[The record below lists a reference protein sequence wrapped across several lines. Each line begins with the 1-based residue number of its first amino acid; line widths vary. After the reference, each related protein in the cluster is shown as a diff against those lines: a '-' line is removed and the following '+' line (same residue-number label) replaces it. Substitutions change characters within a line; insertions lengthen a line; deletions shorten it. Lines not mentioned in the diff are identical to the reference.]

1 MVRLVFR
8 VDLGLSVVEIVDFC
22 HSRQSS
28 GDFESGQVRNV
39 FAFVCIAQE
48 ALRLIVWL
56 RGQKQI
62 SKLDKAKQSSFLACD
77 LKFGCAFR
85 IENRGR
91 RGTRRGGFR

>member
-39 FAFVCIAQE
+39 FSPLYV
-48 ALRLIVWL
+48 LRKRL
-56 RGQKQI
+56 
-62 SKLDKAKQSSFLACD
+62 CD
-77 LKFGCAFR
+77 
-85 IENRGR
+85 
-91 RGTRRGGFR
+91 